1 MERVIK
7 KEIFIDKQNFA
18 KDLEKYSSKIETE
31 KAIKCAVKNIL
42 PKYRVTD
49 KFYDNVMLNFYEAVA
64 SAYKSQNTMNIKPQ
78 QLLKI
83 LDIDTTEIERLSAK
97 YNSLKDFKTP
107 TIDAY
112 TTYAENE
119 KELKKLATCEK
130 LLNTINSIADE
141 VKIYPI
147 DLEKAFS
154 RIILFNIRTNKFE
167 YNWRW
172 IKDISY

>member
-42 PKYRVTD
+42 PKYKVTD
-49 KFYDNVMLNFYEAVA
+49 KFYDNVILNFYEAVA

-112 TTYAENE
+112 ITYAEYE
-119 KELKKLATCEK
+119 DGISLIEDEL
-130 LLNTINSIADE
+130 IQFE
-141 VKIYPI
+141 VKNPDVISELI
-147 DLEKAFS
+147 
-154 RIILFNIRTNKFE
+154 FE
-167 YNWRW
+167 NQLWL
-172 IKDISY
+172 